1 MAEKKVNIKLVAL
14 LALLGLLIA
23 MVASPWVFRVTSQL
37 DITKDYIFRKIFNRV
52 FLVSEVLVFLAFWKK
67 LGIEIPYKVYYK
79 RQHIKNEFGSWF
91 LVAII
96 TIALM
101 TVIQYFA
108 GFRHYQARSWDYILS
123 KGAVALLSSF
133 IVALM
138 EETIFRGLLF
148 SSFRTRFRSMYSA
161 LFTSLIFASLHIF
174 SLDHFLKSIKV
185 AQANFVGTDPLA
197 GFYHMALFMKPLCDW
212 QVIIPGFIGLFICSL
227 MLCGLTMKTGCLWP
241 AIATHFGWV
250 FTIKITGRIWP
261 YDKEAAAATGMQWLL
276 GEKFVATGVLGWII
290 VIIETAYVVGLIGYS
305 VYLFLKYLCSK
316 MSIDSCYKMAD
327 FFGNASYYLG
337 LKKRAIA
344 IDNIRH
350 AFPEKSDKEVRR
362 IAKASFRNLARVAVG
377 VVIMPR
383 LLKRVPSG
391 FESMHYDRVAKAHT
405 MGPGGIVYFTA
416 HYGNWESQSWTST
429 LLGGDFTAVGRPF
442 RNKLVYRDI
451 ARKREAVGLK
461 LVNKKE
467 AIRPLIKT
475 LRRGGEVG
483 LVADQYA
490 GKGGV
495 PTLFMGRVCSTT
507 NAAAALARMT
517 HCPIVP
523 AFCRELPDHHFQ
535 AYVYEPFFVAET
547 DDPEKDIREAT
558 QRCMDCL
565 EQEIRRA
572 PENYLW
578 AHRKWRRSYA
588 KLHPEIK
595 EK

>member
-23 MVASPWVFRVTSQL
+23 MVAAPWVFRVTSQL

-67 LGIEIPYKVYYK
+67 LGIEIPYKIYYK

-91 LVAII
+91 LVAIL

-108 GFRHYQARSWDYILS
+108 GFRHYQARSWSYILS

-133 IVALM
+133 VVALM

-148 SSFRTRFRSMYSA
+148 SSFKTRFRSMYSA

-305 VYLFLKYLCSK
+305 VYLVLKWICSK
-316 MSIDSCYKMAD
+316 ISIDSCYKMAD
-327 FFGNASYYLG
+327 FFGNASYYLC

-344 IDNIRH
+344 IDNIKH
-350 AFPEKSDKEVRR
+350 AFLEKSDKEARS

-377 VVIMPR
+377 VLIMPR

-507 NAAAALARMT
+507 NAAAALARLT

-535 AYVYEPFFVAET
+535 AYIYEPFFVAET

-565 EQEIRRA
+565 ELEIRRA

-578 AHRKWRRSYA
+578 AHRKWRRSYT